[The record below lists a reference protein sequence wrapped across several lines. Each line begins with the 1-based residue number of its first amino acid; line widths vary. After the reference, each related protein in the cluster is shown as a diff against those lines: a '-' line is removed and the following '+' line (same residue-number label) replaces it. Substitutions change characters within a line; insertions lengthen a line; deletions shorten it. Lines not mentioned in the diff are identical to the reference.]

1 MHLLLILLLTLN
13 ISSTHASDEK
23 TIKELFDKYERVMTE
38 HKTELIDDVFTKKF
52 IRESGGKEEFIEKI
66 KELPKAKKKTKLKRI
81 LERWKK
87 SKIGN
92 MFIAKIKKESQKNEK
107 NEPTS
112 SNFVLIEED
121 GKLKIDGTVSDDE

>member
-23 TIKELFDKYERVMTE
+23 AIKELFDKYERVMSE
-38 HKTELIDDVFTKKF
+38 QKTELIDDVFTKKF
-52 IRESGGKEEFIEKI
+52 IREGGGKEEFIEKI

-92 MFIAKIKKESQKNEK
+92 MFIAKVKKDTHNSKNS
-107 NEPTS
+107 EPTS

>member
-1 MHLLLILLLTLN
+1 MHLLLVLLLTFN
-13 ISSTHASDEK
+13 ISSIHASDEK
-23 TIKELFDKYERVMTE
+23 AIKELFENYEHVMSE

-52 IRESGGKEEFIEKI
+52 IKESGGKEEFIEKI

-87 SKIGN
+87 SKMGN
-92 MFIAKIKKESQKNEK
+92 MFIAKVKKDSQDSKMS
-107 NEPTS
+107 EPTS
-112 SNFVLIEED
+112 SNFVLIEEG